1 MAGVM
6 SSEKQDWEKKEMHM
20 TEEKTNTR
28 EQQTAHLKRDTIKN
42 KRTRTGAKVREE
54 HRMIDSPNS

>member
-6 SSEKQDWEKKEMHM
+6 SSEKQDWIKKEMHM

-28 EQQTAHLKRDTIKN
+28 EQQTAHLKRDTVK
-42 KRTRTGAKVREE
+42 E
-54 HRMIDSPNS
+54 